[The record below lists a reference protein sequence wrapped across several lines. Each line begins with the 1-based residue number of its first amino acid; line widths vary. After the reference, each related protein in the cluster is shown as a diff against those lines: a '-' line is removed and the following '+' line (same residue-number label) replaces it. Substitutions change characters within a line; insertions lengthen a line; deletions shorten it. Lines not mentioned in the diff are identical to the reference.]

1 MFGAAPVPN
10 PGADLYNAAAKGNM
24 EGAQRLIQ
32 ANAPLD
38 FKIVRHRP
46 ALAARA
52 LSVARQGG

>member
-10 PGADLYNAAAKGNM
+10 PGADLYYAAAKGNT